1 VIRPAQAGSSPNS
14 VVSDSFRLGPD
25 GIYRCDAFQEFF
37 WQRHGFGT
45 RQASPQAQITLRQV
59 HSDHVVNADGVRNR
73 EREGDALVTDCVG
86 KSIAVRTADC
96 VPILLLDCRNR
107 AIGAIH
113 AGWRGTHAQIVR
125 RAIDKMREDF
135 ETEASDIY
143 AAMGPCIRACCYA
156 VDTEVAEQFA
166 PLFPEWEPVAGN
178 KRTLDLPEANRRQM
192 QSAGMN
198 PHRIFDCGLCT
209 TCQSA
214 SFYSF
219 RREPDN
225 PGRMISA
232 IERLA

>member
-1 VIRPAQAGSSPNS
+1 VIRPAQAGSSPDSIVN
-14 VVSDSFRLGPD
+14 DSFRLGAD

-45 RQASPQAQITLRQV
+45 RRASPEVQVTLRQV
-59 HSDHVVNADGVRNR
+59 HSDRVVNADGVRNR
-73 EREGDALVTDCVG
+73 DREGDALITDRIG
-86 KSIAVRTADC
+86 KSMGVRTADC

-107 AIGAIH
+107 AIAAIH

-125 RAIDKMREDF
+125 RTIDKMSEDF

-143 AAMGPCIRACCYA
+143 AAMGPCIRDCCYA
-156 VDTEVAEQFA
+156 VDTDVAEQFS
-166 PLFPEWEPVAGN
+166 PLFPEWVPVTTK
-178 KRTLDLPEANRRQM
+178 KRALNLPEANRRQM
-192 QSAGMN
+192 QSAGVN

-214 SFYSF
+214 GFYSF
-219 RREPDN
+219 RREPEN